1 MARNLDQSPDK
12 GEKGNNLPDG
22 VVPAYPDP
30 EKNRSKAKF
39 SRREPKHK
47 KATPPL
53 NLAPGEVP
61 GAQVVHLLALES
73 PENTYAGP
81 TVRLLF
87 SNPEEAQRIARLA
100 LALDNIGASSLP
112 LLLDETSEGCA
123 GLDGGLDLVTA
134 LSQVA
139 EIPSIKTFTIG
150 GGPAAV
156 IGLAAGEVAQSA
168 TDETGLGSNGVFL
181 TALAARH
188 YVDPVT
194 LQGLREVRSS
204 AELLQLLNRR
214 RLGWLFDEVCR
225 LACLE
230 VRKRLSRPATLETI
244 AFGHSGALLGRAVIE
259 PGNFDI

>member
-1 MARNLDQSPDK
+1 MAHNLDQSPSK
-12 GEKGNNLPDG
+12 GEAGSNWPDG
-22 VVPAYPDP
+22 VVPASSTP
-30 EKNRSKAKF
+30 EEELPKAK
-39 SRREPKHK
+39 SARRGSKRK
-47 KATPPL
+47 KVT
-53 NLAPGEVP
+53 PGEVP
-61 GAQVVHLLALES
+61 GSQVVHLTALEA
-73 PENTYAGP
+73 PEDTFAGP

-87 SNPEEAQRIARLA
+87 SNPDEAQRIARLA
-100 LALDNIGASSLP
+100 LALDSIGASSLP
-112 LLLDETSEGCA
+112 LLLDEANEGCA
-123 GLDGGLDLVTA
+123 GLDGELDLVTA

-139 EIPSIKTFTIG
+139 EIPTIKTFTIG

-156 IGLAAGEVAQSA
+156 IGLAAGEVTQ
-168 TDETGLGSNGVFL
+168 TPTGESDLGANGVFL

-188 YVDPVT
+188 YIDPVT
-194 LQGLREVRSS
+194 IQSLREVRSS

-259 PGNFDI
+259 PGNFEI